1 MGWNMDNFLNVFIIL
16 LLLCLI
22 FKDTKF
28 EKRVVEQKDEAKEQ
42 EKKERQKEFDNIMS
56 YSIDT
61 AIDSKRSER

>member
-1 MGWNMDNFLNVFIIL
+1 MDNILNVFIIL

-22 FKDTKF
+22 FKDVKP
-28 EKRVVEQKDEAKEQ
+28 EKKVVEKKDEAKEQ